1 MSFVRRLACLAAV
14 IGAMAMAV
22 SAQAGQLAKQTGFSG
37 GTFSCLEYTN
47 GLGDFSAGKMQS
59 NIARIWIQGYLAGF
73 YTGKK
78 TYEVTEDAAEGQ
90 ALDNL
95 VISKCKELPQVSI
108 LTVSLQA
115 IASMPRKIPSKV
127 AGVDLTPSTYTCG
140 QHLDAKGGAASQAN
154 AADITEMW
162 AFAFI
167 QGYKNV
173 ALPDMEIKPEF
184 KEVLINAL
192 NKVCGGARDK
202 LYMDYTALVAEKV
215 KIAE

>member
-1 MSFVRRLACLAAV
+1 MF
-14 IGAMAMAV
+14 MAV
-22 SAQAGQLAKQTGFSG
+22 GAEAGQSAKQTGFSG

-47 GLGDFSAGKMQS
+47 GLGDASAGKMQS
-59 NIARIWIQGYLAGF
+59 NIARIWIQGYLAGY

-78 TYEVTEDAAEGQ
+78 TYEVSEDAADAQ
-90 ALDNL
+90 ALDDL
-95 VISKCKELPQVSI
+95 IISKCKELPQASI

-115 IASMPRKIPSKV
+115 IAATPRKVPSKV
-127 AGVDLTPSTYTCG
+127 AGLDVTPGAYTCG

-154 AADITEMW
+154 AADLTEMW

-184 KEVLINAL
+184 KDVLINAL

>member
-1 MSFVRRLACLAAV
+1 MSFVRKLACLAAG
-14 IGAMAMAV
+14 IGAMMVVAV
-22 SAQAGQLAKQTGFSG
+22 GAHAGQAATGFSG

-47 GLGDFSAGKMQS
+47 GLGDASAGKMQS
-59 NIARIWIQGYLAGF
+59 NIARIWIQGYLSGY

-78 TYEVTEDAAEGQ
+78 TYETTDDAAEAQ
-90 ALDNL
+90 ALDDL
-95 VISKCKELPQVSI
+95 VISKCKELPQASI
-108 LTVSLQA
+108 LTVALQA
-115 IASMPRKIPSKV
+115 IAIAPHKIPSKV
-127 AGVDLTPSTYTCG
+127 AGVDLTPGTYTCG
-140 QHLDAKGGAASQAN
+140 QHLDAKGGPAAAAN
-154 AADITEMW
+154 AADLTEMW

-173 ALPDMEIKPEF
+173 GLPDMEIKPEF

-215 KIAE
+215 KIAG